1 MASETTMTVAAATER
16 TAGRSSLG
24 YLPWTIAAVGGSL
37 IVLGANLILAK
48 YRPNAAVTQCL
59 PALDLM
65 WGLVAGFL
73 LLAGIGRVRVLM
85 GRELAT
91 YFQSPLAYIMAAL
104 YFLVVSF
111 FMAVYSEGFKYVT
124 QTAWVNLMVDFTAF
138 LMVFVAPII
147 AMRLLAEEK
156 SSGAMEILVTDP
168 VTDWDIVL
176 GKFLAA
182 VFCVAGMLLPLGL
195 YVVLFAF
202 MRKES
207 DPALEWGVM
216 ASGAIGLICLVAL
229 YTSIGLLASSLTKN
243 QVISAL
249 IGVVALL
256 IVYVAGAV
264 LPQLLGQIGWDAGP
278 RLQVIAESVS
288 IPNRL
293 QSLVSGQ
300 LELKSVFFFLS
311 STALVLYFTVRAVE
325 SRKWR

>member
-1 MASETTMTVAAATER
+1 MASEATMTAATATER

-104 YFLVVSF
+104 YFFVLSIFVYGNTGG
-111 FMAVYSEGFKYVT
+111 FMYVNS
-124 QTAWVNLMVDFTAF
+124 AAMVDLIAGISAS
-138 LMVFVAPII
+138 LMMLVAPII
-147 AMRLLAEEK
+147 TMRLLAEEK

-216 ASGAIGLICLVAL
+216 ASGAVGLICVVAL

-249 IGVVALL
+249 VGLVSLLVIGV
-256 IVYVAGAV
+256 AGWL
-264 LPQLLGQIGWDAGP
+264 LPQLLGQISGDVGL
-278 RLQVIAESVS
+278 RLKEIAESLSVYG
-288 IPNRL
+288 RL
-293 QSLVSGQ
+293 SSLIAGQ
-300 LELKSVFFFLS
+300 LDLKSIFFFLS
-311 STALVLYFTVRAVE
+311 STALVLYFSVRAVE